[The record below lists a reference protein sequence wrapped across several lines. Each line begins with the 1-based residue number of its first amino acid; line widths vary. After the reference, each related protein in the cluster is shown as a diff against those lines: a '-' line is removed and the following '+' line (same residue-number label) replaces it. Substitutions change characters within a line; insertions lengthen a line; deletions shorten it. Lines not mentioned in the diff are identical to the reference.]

1 MKKFL
6 INREISWLHFNAR
19 VLQEAKDKQNPLLER
34 LRFIGIYSNNRDEF
48 FRVRVA
54 TLRRLRK
61 LKKDKPEFL
70 AYDPAKILNDIRLII
85 KEQEETYMATYLE
98 IAEQLKD
105 HDIDLIDEQNLSE
118 DMGKAV
124 VRYFR
129 ESVHPHLFPIMLSGL
144 SDLNNLKDNSIYL
157 ALVMRNS
164 QDLIPENYAL
174 VKVPTS
180 RVSRF
185 FLLPESNGKINVMLL
200 DDVIRYNLGEIF
212 LPFGYDSFEAYSLKF
227 TRDAEL
233 DIDNDISKSFIEIM
247 AESLK
252 QRKKGVPVRF
262 IYDEDMPETLLNKL
276 LKKFRVSKNDIMISG
291 WKYHNFRDFMDFPK
305 IGSKELYADDLP
317 PLRHPDLPPY
327 KSIFGVIRQKD
338 IMLHYPYQSFSHLID
353 LLREA
358 SLDPRVRSIKMT
370 LYRAARDSKV
380 INALVNAARNG
391 KSVTVFLELQ
401 ARFDEKANIQWTEK
415 LHEEG
420 VKVIKTI
427 PGLKVHSKLLL
438 IRRKEEGKNVY
449 YSNITTG
456 NFNESTAR
464 VYADDSLFT
473 ADERIGVEVSKMFQ
487 LFEAPYAPP
496 DFQELVIS
504 PSNMRKHFI
513 KLLSAEISN
522 AKAGKEASVILKLN
536 SLVDEKLVAKLYQAS
551 NAGVKIQII
560 CRGICVLIPGLP
572 RKSEN
577 IEVISI
583 VDRFLEHSR
592 VYIFANGGKPLYYI
606 SSADWMVRNLDH
618 RFEVTTPV
626 KDKQI
631 QQELYDMLQIQL
643 RDNCKARLPNREIV
657 NQYKSREKGSDLVRS
672 QLVIYEYFKNRSL
685 LGQG

>member
-1 MKKFL
+1 MKKDM

-19 VLQEAKDKQNPLLER
+19 VLQEARDSNNPLLER

-61 LKKDKPEFL
+61 LKKDKPDYL
-70 AYDPAKILNDIRLII
+70 SYDPTKVLNTINLII
-85 KEQEETYMATYLE
+85 QEQEKTYMSSYLE
-98 IAEQLKD
+98 IAEQLKAYKINI
-105 HDIDLIDEQNLSE
+105 IDDQNLTPG
-118 DMGKAV
+118 MGDAV
-124 VRYFR
+124 IRYFR

-144 SDLNNLKDNSIYL
+144 SNPDNLQDNSIYL
-157 ALVMRNS
+157 TLILRNTAGS
-164 QDLIPENYAL
+164 IPDNYAL
-174 VKVPTS
+174 VKMPTG

-185 FLLPESNGKINVMLL
+185 FLLPDSNGITNVMLL

-212 LPFGYDSFEAYSLKF
+212 MPFDYDEYEAYSLKF
-227 TRDAEL
+227 TRDSEL

-262 IYDEDMPETLLNKL
+262 IYDEDMPEILLTKL
-276 LKKFRVSKNDIMISG
+276 LKKFRVSKNDILISG
-291 WKYHNFRDFMDFPK
+291 WKYHNFRDFMSFPK
-305 IGSKELYADDLP
+305 IGSKALWADELP
-317 PLRHPDLPPY
+317 PLRHPDLPLY
-327 KSIFGVIRQKD
+327 HSIFSVIRQKD
-338 IMLHYPYQSFSHLID
+338 IMLHYPYQTFSHLID

-358 SLDPRVRSIKMT
+358 AIDPKVRSIKMT
-370 LYRAARDSKV
+370 LYRAAHDSKV

-401 ARFDEKANIQWTEK
+401 ARFDEKANIQWSEK

-456 NFNESTAR
+456 NFNEITAR

-473 ADERIGVEVSKMFQ
+473 SDENIGIEVDKMFQ
-487 LFEAPYAPP
+487 LFKTPYSPP
-496 DFQELVIS
+496 DFNTLVIS
-504 PSNMRKHFI
+504 PSGMRKFFI
-513 KLLSAEISN
+513 KLLNTEIRN
-522 AKAGKEASVILKLN
+522 AKAGKQAWVILKLN
-536 SLVDEKLVAKLYQAS
+536 SLVDAALVTKLYQAS
-551 NAGVKIQII
+551 NAGVKIEII
-560 CRGICVLIPGLP
+560 CRGICVLIPSLP
-572 RKSEN
+572 GKSDN
-577 IEVISI
+577 IEVVSI

-592 VYIFANGGKPLYYI
+592 VYVFANGGNPKYYI

-618 RFEVTTPV
+618 RFEVTAPI
-626 KDKQI
+626 KDKSI
-631 QQELYDMLQIQL
+631 QKELLDMLNIQL
-643 RDNCKARLPNREIV
+643 SDNCKARLLNTEVV
-657 NQYKSREKGSDLVRS
+657 NQYKPRDNSDKKVRS
-672 QLVIYEYFKNRSL
+672 QIEIYDYLKRKKEAEE
-685 LGQG
+685 G

>member
-1 MKKFL
+1 MKKYM
-6 INREISWLHFNAR
+6 INREVSWLHFNAR
-19 VLQEAKDKQNPLLER
+19 VLQEARDNNNPLLER

-61 LKKDKPEFL
+61 LKKDKPEYL
-70 AYDPAKILNDIRLII
+70 TYDPMKILHSINRII
-85 KEQEETYMATYLE
+85 QEQEETYMDTYLE
-98 IAEQLKD
+98 IAEELHAHKI
-105 HDIDLIDEQNLSE
+105 HIIDDQNLSPE
-118 DMGKAV
+118 MGKSV
-124 VRYFR
+124 IKYFR

-144 SDLNNLKDNSIYL
+144 SNPDNLQDNSIYL
-157 ALVMRNS
+157 ALLLCNS
-164 QDLIPENYAL
+164 AGEIPDNYAL
-174 VKVPTS
+174 VKVPTG
-180 RVSRF
+180 RISRF
-185 FLLPESNGKINVMLL
+185 FLFPDTGDEVYLMLL

-212 LPFGYDSFEAYSLKF
+212 LSFGYDNYEAYSLKF

-233 DIDNDISKSFIEIM
+233 DIDNDISKSFIEVM

-262 IYDEDMPETLLNKL
+262 IYDRDMPEVLLSKL

-291 WKYHNFRDFMDFPK
+291 WKYHNFRDFMSLPK
-305 IGSKELYADDLP
+305 IGSKELWADELP
-317 PLRHPDLPPY
+317 PLRHPDLPLY
-327 KSIFGVIRQKD
+327 RSIFSVIRQKD
-338 IMLHYPYQSFSHLID
+338 IMLHYPYQTFSHLID

-358 SLDPRVRSIKMT
+358 AIDPQVRSIKMT
-370 LYRAARDSKV
+370 LYRAASDSKV

-401 ARFDEKANIQWTEK
+401 ARFDEKANIKWSEK

-420 VKVIKTI
+420 VNIIKTI

-473 ADERIGVEVSKMFQ
+473 SDERIGIEVDKMFQ
-487 LFEAPYAPP
+487 LFKTPYAPP
-496 DFQELVIS
+496 DFNELVIS
-504 PSNMRKHFI
+504 PSGMRKFYI
-513 KLLSAEISN
+513 KLLNTEIRN
-522 AKAGKEASVILKLN
+522 AKAGKEAWVILKLN
-536 SLVDEKLVAKLYQAS
+536 SLVDATLVTKLYQAS
-551 NAGVKIQII
+551 NAGVKIKII

-572 RKSEN
+572 GKSEN
-577 IEVISI
+577 IEVVSI

-592 VYIFANGGKPLYYI
+592 VCIFANGGKSLYYI

-618 RFEVTTPV
+618 RFEVTTPI
-626 KDKQI
+626 KDKSI
-631 QQELYDMLQIQL
+631 QKELLDLLNIQL
-643 RDNCKARLPNREIV
+643 SDNCKARLLNTEVV
-657 NQYKSREKGSDLVRS
+657 NQYKPKTNSDKLVRS
-672 QLVIYEYFKNRSL
+672 QIEIYDYLKRK
-685 LGQG
+685 G